1 MTFLLSRTG
10 RNRRPATDRPKPAR
24 PELESLED
32 RSLLSGYQ
40 QLNLVG
46 FQPGMARYT
55 DTNLNGWGLAYA
67 PDGPFCVANTA
78 TGVATFYDAQ
88 GRPLPLV
95 ITIPAAPGQPLGPTG
110 SPTGVVYNPTSDF
123 VISEGGRSA
132 PARFIFDTLDGLVCG
147 WSPAVDANHAIIMV
161 DNSAERPY
169 PASYNGLAL
178 SQNSRGQNIL
188 YATDSGL
195 SADQSNNRV
204 DMFDGSFR
212 SRGSFTDR
220 SVAKQYPGNTA
231 FQVEDVN
238 DRLYVTFGGFAPPFG
253 GVVDVFDTDGHLLTP
268 NHFAANAGGA
278 GPLAGPLENPWGIVQ
293 APADFGPFSND
304 LLIGNVEGAGNIN
317 AFDPNTGAFLGRL
330 THPDGTPVAIA
341 GLWDLSFGGGT
352 KSNGKTNQLFFTAG
366 PNAVT
371 FTGNGLFG
379 VIQAA
384 GDGGANSASAAAAL
398 AAPAAGQGNASAPPG
413 GQQAQ
418 LAVLPTSGPAL
429 ALGAAPIQPSSAH
442 EWLAARAAARRALDQ
457 VFADLD
463 GSTLAD
469 ALRLDRTHPWAV

>member
-1 MTFLLSRTG
+1 MTFLCSRTG
-10 RNRRPATDRPKPAR
+10 RNRRPATGRPKPAR
-24 PELESLED
+24 LELEPLEE

-55 DTNLNGWGLAYA
+55 DPNLNGWGLAFA

-78 TGVATFYDAQ
+78 TGKATFYDAQ
-88 GRPLPLV
+88 GKLLPTV
-95 ITIPAAPGQPLGPTG
+95 VTIPAAPGQPLGPTG
-110 SPTGVVYNPTSDF
+110 SPTGAVYNPTSDF
-123 VISEGGRSA
+123 VISANGRSA
-132 PARFIFDTLDGLVCG
+132 PATFLFDTLDGLVCG
-147 WSPAVDANHAIIMV
+147 WNPAVDPNNAIILV

-195 SADQSNNRV
+195 TADRSNNRV
-204 DMFDGSFR
+204 DMFNGTFH

-220 SVAKQYPGNTA
+220 SVARQYPGNTA
-231 FQVEDVN
+231 FQVEDLN
-238 DRLYVTFGGFAPPFG
+238 GRLYVTFGGFTPPFG

-278 GPLAGPLENPWGIVQ
+278 GPLENPWGVVL
-293 APADFGPFSND
+293 APADFGVFSND
-304 LLIGNVEGAGNIN
+304 LLIGNVEGDGNIN
-317 AFDPNTGAFLGRL
+317 AFDPKTGAFLGRL
-330 THPDGTPVAIA
+330 THPDGTPIAIP
-341 GLWDLSFGGGT
+341 GLWDLAFGGGT

-366 PNAVT
+366 PNADT

-379 VIQAA
+379 MIQAA
-384 GDGGANSASAAAAL
+384 GDGGGNSADAAAAL
-398 AAPAAGQGNASAPPG
+398 ALPAVGQGNASAPG
-413 GQQAQ
+413 GQQTQPA
-418 LAVLPTSGPAL
+418 ALPTSGPAL
-429 ALGAAPIQPSSAH
+429 ALGAPPIRPASAPG
-442 EWLAARAAARRALDQ
+442 WLAARGGAHRVLDQ
-457 VFADLD
+457 VFADPD

-469 ALRLDRTHPWAV
+469 ALRLDRSHAGAL